1 LLSSQP
7 TPTLPDQPVAETVV
21 NLFDAVEAQALAWKG
36 MKAVYPEGHPS
47 LGIALT
53 ELGKLL
59 NLDAAESTSGEAVSS
74 GVNRSAVIPAQA
86 ADRLGLAR
94 ETLMMALRE
103 LRIGFGK
110 TGGLVGKEVEGI
122 LEGLVK
128 EMQFKGITV

>member
-1 LLSSQP
+1 
-7 TPTLPDQPVAETVV
+7 
-21 NLFDAVEAQALAWKG
+21 